1 MASFL
6 GREQEKIGQGIA
18 QSDFA
23 GELQRFLSPVGKQSA
38 SSRFVADDSP
48 KTGAKESAG
57 FLESAA
63 EATPASRTAPTS
75 QTTPVPRTSP
85 AATTSTAGRKKSAAT
100 ETKAQVRNQKVRAKN
115 GEELLLT
122 NPAMTETILSN
133 LQCSAETIKACK
145 NIQNKDGMI
154 SLKDLKN
161 LLNSQAETEAVQSTG
176 QVSAEQVGA
185 LLGSITTKGSGQPTN
200 TTQAKSSK
208 IAASAT
214 IKRDGSYTLPE
225 FSELV
230 DQVLNRGIETP
241 EATAAQPLRAN
252 AASTKITLETAS
264 QTMASSKP
272 DLTESL
278 TASILPPFLSEG
290 WNEQTGTRAKTSHD
304 GSSQPENIP
313 AQASIDGAGQENVRK
328 VETAAR
334 KTNEQAQAVNAPPKG
349 SITQADD
356 NGLSSGSARGRLGKQ
371 LRFFGVLPRSTV
383 AAGKDV
389 RRRVGRLKT

>member
-1 MASFL
+1 MKSGLVTPSQLLASFL

-38 SSRFVADDSP
+38 SSRSVADDSP

-57 FLESAA
+57 SLESAA

-208 IAASAT
+208 
-214 IKRDGSYTLPE
+214 LPPPLR
-225 FSELV
+225 SSVMGPIPSGVCELV
-230 DQVLNRGIETP
+230 DQVLNRGIELLKR
-241 EATAAQPLRAN
+241 LRP
-252 AASTKITLETAS
+252 SRYGQMPHRPRS
-264 QTMASSKP
+264 PWKP
-272 DLTESL
+272 Q
-278 TASILPPFLSEG
+278 ARP
-290 WNEQTGTRAKTSHD
+290 W
-304 GSSQPENIP
+304 P
-313 AQASIDGAGQENVRK
+313 AQNRI
-328 VETAAR
+328 
-334 KTNEQAQAVNAPPKG
+334 
-349 SITQADD
+349 
-356 NGLSSGSARGRLGKQ
+356 
-371 LRFFGVLPRSTV
+371 
-383 AAGKDV
+383 
-389 RRRVGRLKT
+389 